1 MLLRLYGEGHPE
13 LKRRIRQ
20 AAEEEERRTYTERMP
35 DEWRR
40 ALAPLGAP
48 LQLPRF
54 ALFAMA
60 AVGFWCLGTA
70 LKLAVP
76 HFSKLT

>member
-1 MLLRLYGEGHPE
+1 MIAAIEDIDRLSTGTIQV
-13 LKRRIRQ
+13 KQ
-20 AAEEEERRTYTERMP
+20 YTS
-35 DEWRR
+35 
-40 ALAPLGAP
+40 
-48 LQLPRF
+48 QQPRF

-60 AVGFWCLGTA
+60 AVGFWCLGTL